1 MKYQNVKTGFIFDS
15 DSVCKGEDLI
25 LIESSP
31 KKKQVEEVKAPQPV
45 PEYMPK
51 APEEEKPKKSTK
63 RAKKKA

>member
-15 DSVCKGEDLI
+15 DSACKGEDLI

-51 APEEEKPKKSTK
+51 WVAAEK
-63 RAKKKA
+63 